1 MSLPQPPAG
10 ILDPKI
16 PWYTA
21 KVGERTWK
29 LLKARLTGRKMDDGT
44 QYSSF
49 VNLTEADANRL
60 IENLKKDPRGYPQ
73 FNNTGGAKEYEN
85 LQKYQEWLVE
95 EYLEKPFRKQTND
108 KIEAA
113 EVEARVKEIQEN
125 KKKIASSLNKPKQND
140 IQPQQKIV
148 DPWSGSYSV
157 PSKPLIQHLKVVQ
170 QSYDAGKT
178 PPMLPPAAPE
188 ELQQSVAA
196 AEPPKVK
203 SEEEKQKKSKRISVP
218 NKLSTETILVFDKYK
233 KSLDGIVKTLN
244 NQTTEYNAQLL
255 KSKKILTQF
264 KSVNQI
270 LGNQIQT
277 YKEFFDDRESQ
288 VTENIIESVT
298 DENVDTISQSNSQVK
313 LAKGGIV
320 TGDLG
325 SSADYLE
332 PGIYDKP
339 TTGNLKPGTAVIPLN
354 RNYGKDI
361 FGSKDIERY
370 NNSLA
375 QLMIKPASAMLG
387 AVVAKIGEFLT
398 ALGPLAGFFNAG
410 IRGLIGPLS
419 GLMGVTDSI
428 VTSLLGGKAYAG
440 VEDNESDKK
449 SFYKQ
454 WKTFLDDN
462 NLGFFGAGGITG
474 GGLTPG
480 EIAEDILTIGEGGEG
495 LSMMGGTNVGR
506 APAWIPFSKDAAG
519 KIEYSSGFG
528 TRWGKPHNG
537 IDLAGDPGIKIITPF
552 AGTIFDVNRNWPQDR
567 GGGYGNFVGIQ
578 HDNPKIFTFYGHLK
592 EVADGLNIGTKVQA
606 GEVIGTLGNTGRS
619 TGPHLHWEVRTSQ
632 NGGQIDPVEWTH
644 ENKPSLASGGWIKLL
659 SNLIKPRGLSIKGVR
674 AGFTGMGKAGFD
686 AIMGGAE
693 FKNPIKA
700 SLFGKGSRPVLGHGA
715 YNAPTMRGAGR
726 YMKPGGGIV
735 KTIVPR
741 GAVGSSLV
749 DIFEPQSKVNPATFD
764 RGKRL
769 ADELM
774 RGKWGNSP
782 LANKLR
788 QQLLSGSS
796 VQTMTRLSGLGRGNA
811 LLKLITGTVRLGGK
825 AAGIFGPL
833 LDLAFPDPVG
843 EYDQLIGPHAY
854 YNAPGYKGPK
864 VYTMNMPMPA
874 SQTQPQ
880 ISSTPQ
886 SKINVV
892 NLPMNTQYVE
902 SIDQMRRIR

>member
-10 ILDPKI
+10 ILDPKQ
-16 PWYTA
+16 PWYGG
-21 KVGERTWK
+21 KVSGKTWEV
-29 LLKARLTGRKMDDGT
+29 LKARLTGGKTSDGT
-44 QYSSF
+44 GYSSS
-49 VNLTEADANRL
+49 VYLTAADADRL

-73 FNNTGGAKEYEN
+73 VNQTGGAGGYEN
-85 LQKYQEWLVE
+85 LETYQKWLVE

-113 EVEARVKEIQEN
+113 EIEARVKEIQEN
-125 KKKIASSLNKPKQND
+125 KKKIASSLNKPKQDNV
-140 IQPQQKIV
+140 QPQQKIV
-148 DPWSGSYSV
+148 DPWAGSYTV
-157 PSKPLIQHLKVVQ
+157 PPKLLTQHLKVVQ
-170 QSYDAGKT
+170 QSYDAGKN
-178 PPMLPPAAPE
+178 PPDLPPEAPE

-196 AEPPKVK
+196 VEPPETKA
-203 SEEEKQKKSKRISVP
+203 EEKKQKKSKSISVP
-218 NKLSTETILVFDKYK
+218 RKLSAETILVFTNYK
-233 KSLDGIVKTLN
+233 KSLDGIVQSLN
-244 NQTTEYNAQLL
+244 NQTIGYNTQLL

-288 VTENIIESVT
+288 VTENIIEHVG
-298 DENVDTISQSNSQVK
+298 DQNIDAVSQSNPIVK

-361 FGSKDIERY
+361 FGSRDIEKY

-387 AVVAKIGEFLT
+387 AVVTKIGEFLT
-398 ALGPLAGFFNAG
+398 SLGPLAGFFNIG
-410 IRGLIGPLS
+410 IRSLINPLS
-419 GLMGVTDSI
+419 GLMGLSDSI
-428 VTSLLGGKAYAG
+428 VTSMLGGKAYAG
-440 VEDNESDKK
+440 VEGNETDKK

-462 NLGFFGAGGITG
+462 NLGFFGDGTTTG
-474 GGLTPG
+474 GGLTSG

-506 APAWIPFSKDAAG
+506 APAWIPFSKSAAG

-528 TRWGKPHNG
+528 KRWGRDHNG

-578 HDNPKIFTFYGHLK
+578 HDNPKIFTFYGHLQD
-592 EVADGLNIGTKVQA
+592 VADGLNIGTKVQA

-632 NGGQIDPVEWTH
+632 TGGQTDPVEWTH
-644 ENKPSLASGGWIKLL
+644 QNKPSLASGGWVKIIADFASKILK
-659 SNLIKPRGLSIKGVR
+659 KPAGLSHVPLKRMMHGTKQGVPDLIRATGFRGQSGMIGKGVY
-674 AGFTGMGKAGFD
+674 GST
-686 AIMGGAE
+686 
-693 FKNPIKA
+693 
-700 SLFGKGSRPVLGHGA
+700 KGWVA
-715 YNAPTMRGAGR
+715 DTYRGAGAW
-726 YMKPGGGIV
+726 KGIIPGQGPRLDLLIPQASR
-735 KTIVPR
+735 TLR
-741 GAVGSSLV
+741 GATVVS
-749 DIFEPQSKVNPATFD
+749 ERQAN
-764 RGKRL
+764 RG
-769 ADELM
+769 
-774 RGKWGNSP
+774 
-782 LANKLR
+782 LR
-788 QQLLSGSS
+788 IAEGILSGKYTGAKAKS
-796 VQTMTRLSGLGRGNA
+796 
-811 LLKLITGTVRLGGK
+811 LL
-825 AAGIFGPL
+825 PL
-833 LDLAFPDPVG
+833 LTKATPAMTEVFKSGILKFGSRFLGVMNLPV
-843 EYDQLIGPHAY
+843 IGDMILPEGTAEFNQISGPNAY

-864 VYTMNMPMPA
+864 VYTMNMPMP
-874 SQTQPQ
+874 SQQAQPQ
-880 ISSTPQ
+880 ISSPPKPRV
-886 SKINVV
+886 SMV

>member
-1 MSLPQPPAG
+1 MSLPQPPEG
-10 ILDPKI
+10 VLDPKI

-44 QYSSF
+44 HYSSF

-370 NNSLA
+370 SNSLA

-440 VEDNESDKK
+440 VEDNEEDKK

-474 GGLTPG
+474 GGLTSG
-480 EIAEDILTIGEGGEG
+480 EIAEDILTIGSEGEG
-495 LSMMGGTNVGR
+495 LRFKGGTNVGK
-506 APAWIPFSKDAAG
+506 APAWIPFSKSDSG
-519 KIEYSSGFG
+519 KIGYVSGFG
-528 TRWGKPHNG
+528 WRWGRQHSG
-537 IDLAGDPGIKIITPF
+537 IDLDGDRGIKIISPF
-552 AGTIFDVNRNWPQDR
+552 AGTVFDINRNWPQDN
-567 GGGYGNFVGIQ
+567 GGGYGNLVGIQ
-578 HDNPKIFTFYGHLK
+578 HDNPKIFTFYGHLQD
-592 EVADGLNIGTKVQA
+592 VANQLNIGTKVKA
-606 GEVIGTLGNTGRS
+606 GEVIGTLGSTGRS

-644 ENKPSLASGGWIKLL
+644 ENKPSLASGGWIKIITDFASKILK
-659 SNLIKPRGLSIKGVR
+659 KPSGLSHVPLKRIMHGTKQGVPDLIRATGFRGQSGMIGKGVY
-674 AGFTGMGKAGFD
+674 GST
-686 AIMGGAE
+686 
-693 FKNPIKA
+693 
-700 SLFGKGSRPVLGHGA
+700 KGWVA
-715 YNAPTMRGAGR
+715 DTYRGAGAW
-726 YMKPGGGIV
+726 KGIIPGQGPRLDLLV
-735 KTIVPR
+735 PQASKTFR
-741 GAVGSSLV
+741 GATVVS
-749 DIFEPQSKVNPATFD
+749 ERQAN
-764 RGKRL
+764 RG
-769 ADELM
+769 
-774 RGKWGNSP
+774 
-782 LANKLR
+782 LR
-788 QQLLSGSS
+788 IAEGILSGKYTGPKAQS
-796 VQTMTRLSGLGRGNA
+796 
-811 LLKLITGTVRLGGK
+811 LL
-825 AAGIFGPL
+825 PL
-833 LDLAFPDPVG
+833 LNKATPTMAQAFKTGILKFGGRFIGVLNLPVIGDAIDPAPTSSF
-843 EYDQLIGPHAY
+843 DQISGPNAY

-864 VYTMNMPMPA
+864 VYNVNIPA
-874 SQTQPQ
+874 QSQPQ
-880 ISSTPQ
+880 ISSTP
-886 SKINVV
+886 SPKINVV
-892 NLPMNTQYVE
+892 DLPMSTQYVE